1 MIKKM
6 DMEFTLIQMVD
17 ATKVNGAM
25 ENNTEKECL

>member
-17 ATKVNGAM
+17 AIKVNGAM
-25 ENNTEKECL
+25 VNNMEKECL